1 MSHFILEGSERK
13 WEVFKLPGD
22 FIFKILINVL
32 SESFGSIFFKRTNC
46 DIWTVLLFVC
56 FLVCFVLKCV
66 LNSVILTKAKTLLLH
81 LFGVDIVVNCLY
93 SALNWSSLFSVYF
106 IFICKSAGT
115 ICAINNFVCE
125 IYKKQVLQVCTQYL
139 LTLFVCK
146 KPKNV
151 INRIKRNIFYTVR
164 IKSRSCV

>member
-46 DIWTVLLFVC
+46 VVFGPFCCLFV

-66 LNSVILTKAKTLLLH
+66 LNSVISTKAKTLLLH

-106 IFICKSAGT
+106 IFIFKSAGT
-115 ICAINNFVCE
+115 ICDMC
-125 IYKKQVLQVCTQYL
+125 YK
-139 LTLFVCK
+139 
-146 KPKNV
+146 
-151 INRIKRNIFYTVR
+151 
-164 IKSRSCV
+164 